1 MKESITI
8 KNFGPIN
15 EIEIDDI
22 RPFTVFIGESGSG
35 KSTVI
40 KVIVLFRWMYKMIN
54 IRSYLRH
61 ANITQSPISLEFKPL
76 LKNNGLS
83 DYLKDDTEIIYKR
96 GNNIISYKSS
106 LESNITI
113 PENDLSLEKL
123 CFIADKRNLIPD
135 ILSSK
140 KKNKNEMP
148 MSFYLEETFND
159 FNIATDFI
167 TELNIDYLG
176 VKYFSEKT
184 NSGVKYYIKSINE
197 EEYTIN
203 FEDSSSG
210 TQTVTPLAVIIEYF
224 SKHYNFNERF
234 NEIIFKYM
242 AKNDSLKDFRA
253 GLNIGDI
260 HHRNIHLHIE
270 EPELSLYPE
279 SQLSL
284 INFIVNRCFI
294 NKSEDYNISLMLA
307 THSPYIVNYLN
318 LLILAGKKEQLI
330 NNEANLYLHNVEVY
344 EIIDG
349 YLNNLKREE
358 SFIIDT
364 SPLSEPI
371 ASIYNKY
378 DLLIVKYN
386 G

>member
-8 KNFGPIN
+8 KNFGPIK

-22 RPFTVFIGESGSG
+22 RPFTIFIGESGSG

-40 KVIVLFRWMYKMIN
+40 KVIVLFRWMYKLIN

-61 ANITQSPISLEFKPL
+61 ANISQSPISLDFKPF

-96 GNNIISYKSS
+96 GNNIISYKSA
-106 LESNITI
+106 LETNITI
-113 PENDLSLEKL
+113 PENDLSLEKM

-140 KKNKNEMP
+140 KKNKNEIP
-148 MSFYLEETFND
+148 ISFYLEETFND
-159 FNIATDFI
+159 FNIANDFI

-184 NSGVKYYIKSINE
+184 NSGIKYYIKSISE
-197 EEYTIN
+197 DEDYTIN

-242 AKNDSLKDFRA
+242 ARNDSLKDFRA

-260 HHRNIHLHIE
+260 PHRHIHLHIE

-318 LLILAGKKEQLI
+318 LLILAEKKGQLI
-330 NNEANLYLHNVEVY
+330 NNEANLKLDNVEVY

-349 YLNNLKREE
+349 YLNNLKRDE

-371 ASIYNKY
+371 ASIYNQY
-378 DLLIVKYN
+378 NLLKQ
-386 G
+386 